1 MMPGPPPVI
10 TAKPWAARSAA
21 VSCARRAE
29 DRDAATQRREFIEAF
44 DKLTHDPEHAPRI
57 GMRKLVGTR
66 ALEQLLVLCRSRKLL
81 PA

>member
-1 MMPGPPPVI
+1 VI
-10 TAKPWAARSAA
+10 TAKPWAGFLCGAIIRIVRAG
-21 VSCARRAE
+21 ARRAE